1 MEFLLSADNVA
12 ANESM
17 FSTNEGGEA
26 WDSDGTLGTGW
37 SDSGRESAPSGS
49 SSASSV
55 GDVPAT
61 TLVCTATCE
70 QLPSSP
76 PTAPPASPRLLAI
89 LKGWHLQAIPGFG
102 SVLAAAGMPEDSY
115 GSVTE
120 EVRMRAIASH
130 PQPQPRPV
138 QASLVVR
145 SSAALPA
152 PTSSQP
158 SPAAIAVHGPP
169 ALQAGVTSHVVQQEQ
184 IDAAKAADTFI
195 Q

>member
-76 PTAPPASPRLLAI
+76 ATAPPASPRLLAI
-89 LKGWHLQAIPGFG
+89 LEGWHLQAVPGFG
-102 SVLAAAGMPEDSY
+102 SVLTAAGMPEDSY

-120 EVRMRAIASH
+120 KVRMRAIASLRNH
-130 PQPQPRPV
+130 PQLHHRQRPGILFRLGGGGLHSWLHSYFARIPVAPRLH
-138 QASLVVR
+138 ACR
-145 SSAALPA
+145 
-152 PTSSQP
+152 
-158 SPAAIAVHGPP
+158 
-169 ALQAGVTSHVVQQEQ
+169 
-184 IDAAKAADTFI
+184 
-195 Q
+195 